1 MKSFPLLLLALFGS
15 VLAPLSPASAELVIS
30 QLVVELKPGTKVRED
45 IEIVNEGPER
55 TYVAVEPSEIVRA
68 GLPSEE
74 RWQEPD
80 PEKLGLLVS
89 PSRAI
94 LEPGQRKLVRV
105 AAIGIVPERERVY
118 RVTVRP
124 VVGDVAANQSGL
136 KLLIGYDL
144 LVLVRPAEARSN
156 IVGTRSGSTLT
167 LRNDG
172 NSSVELV
179 DGKHCN
185 ISSQCRQLSGKRLY
199 AGAEWRQ
206 ELPVGGSI
214 EYTVRSISGS
224 VRKSF

>member
-1 MKSFPLLLLALFGS
+1 MKSFPLLLFALFGS

-156 IVGTRSGSTLT
+156 IVATRSGSTLT